1 MTTDSAHGNMTAEI
15 RMKRANDGR
24 RATRT
29 MIKTYIEIN
38 ADANNPQEVAEAVK
52 LADRFG
58 GSYAIMILNGVV
70 TLAQTESTSRPKT
83 YETWITE
90 EGTDPYEI

>member
-1 MTTDSAHGNMTAEI
+1 
-15 RMKRANDGR
+15 
-24 RATRT
+24 

-38 ADANNPQEVAEAVK
+38 ADANNPQEIAEAVK

-58 GSYAIMILNGVV
+58 GAFDIAIVNGIV
-70 TLAQTESTSRPKT
+70 TFARAGSVPAHT
-83 YETWITE
+83 YETWMTEE